1 MDSYYLNKKC
11 NSEVDGAN
19 FDCWSEFESGV
30 SNMHMLFRNKT
41 EDHLNEKLEFD
52 CHLFD
57 FENISTNSLLLIC
70 IIVLSI
76 IIIPISIF
84 FLLKKFKKNMFIC
97 DDNYHYHNNDK
108 N

>member
-19 FDCWSEFESGV
+19 FDCWSEFESV

-52 CHLFD
+52 
-57 FENISTNSLLLIC
+57 
-70 IIVLSI
+70 
-76 IIIPISIF
+76 
-84 FLLKKFKKNMFIC
+84 
-97 DDNYHYHNNDK
+97 
-108 N
+108 

>member
-19 FDCWSEFESGV
+19 FDCWSEFESV

-41 EDHLNEKLEFD
+41 EDHLIEKLEFD

-57 FENISTNSLLLIC
+57 FENISTTNSLLLIC
-70 IIVLSI
+70 IILLSI

-84 FLLKKFKKNMFIC
+84 FLLKKFKKIMFIC

>member
-19 FDCWSEFESGV
+19 FDCWSEFESV

-57 FENISTNSLLLIC
+57 FENISTYSLLLIC
-70 IIVLSI
+70 IIVL
-76 IIIPISIF
+76 IIPISIF
-84 FLLKKFKKNMFIC
+84 FLLKKFKKIMFIC

>member
-30 SNMHMLFRNKT
+30 SNMHMLFRSKT

-57 FENISTNSLLLIC
+57 FENISTHSLLLIC

-84 FLLKKFKKNMFIC
+84 FLLKKFKKIMFIC
-97 DDNYHYHNNDK
+97 DDNYHYHNNYK

>member
-1 MDSYYLNKKC
+1 MNKKC
-11 NSEVDGAN
+11 NYEDGTN
-19 FDCWSEFESGV
+19 NDCWSEVESV

-57 FENISTNSLLLIC
+57 FENISSNSLLLIC

-76 IIIPISIF
+76 ITIPISIF
-84 FLLKKFKKNMFIC
+84 FLLKKFKKIMFIC

>member
-19 FDCWSEFESGV
+19 FDCWSEFESV

-70 IIVLSI
+70 ILIVLSI

-84 FLLKKFKKNMFIC
+84 FLLKEFKRIKTEG
-97 DDNYHYHNNDK
+97 K
-108 N
+108 